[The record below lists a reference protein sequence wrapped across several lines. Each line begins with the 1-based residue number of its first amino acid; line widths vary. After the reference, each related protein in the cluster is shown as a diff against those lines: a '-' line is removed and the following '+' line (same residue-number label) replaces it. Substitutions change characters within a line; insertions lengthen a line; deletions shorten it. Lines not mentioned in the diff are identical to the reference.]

1 MDLKEI
7 KQILKLMDTH
17 GLTEFTLEKEDEK
30 LVLRR
35 DLHGTAPQ
43 QVIGAPAPVPA
54 VAPVAV
60 PPAAPAAAAPA
71 AAAPAEQPAAPAEDS
86 KFLTIESPMVGTF
99 YAASS
104 PDSEPYAQVGQ
115 SVSPDTTV
123 CIVEAMKI
131 MNEIK
136 AEVSGVI
143 EQVCVQ
149 NGQPVEFGQALFK
162 VRPA

>member
-35 DLHGTAPQ
+35 DLIGHAPQ
-43 QVIGAPAPVPA
+43 QIIHAPAPIA
-54 VAPVAV
+54 AAPVA
-60 PPAAPAAAAPA
+60 PAAPVAAPVEVA
-71 AAAPAEQPAAPAEDS
+71 AAPAEDS
-86 KFLTIESPMVGTF
+86 NFITIESPMVGTF
-99 YAASS
+99 YAAAS
-104 PDSEPYAQVGQ
+104 PDSEPYIQVGQ
-115 SVSPDTTV
+115 SVGPDSTV

-136 AEVSGVI
+136 AEVSGTI

-162 VRPA
+162 VRPV

>member
-35 DLHGTAPQ
+35 DLVGPAPQ
-43 QVIGAPAPVPA
+43 QIIHAPVPVA
-54 VAPVAV
+54 AAPV
-60 PPAAPAAAAPA
+60 AAAPA
-71 AAAPAEQPAAPAEDS
+71 AAAPAEPVAAPAEES
-86 KFLTIESPMVGTF
+86 NFITIESPMVGTF
-99 YAASS
+99 YAAAS
-104 PDSEPYAQVGQ
+104 PDSEPYIQVGQ
-115 SVSPDTTV
+115 SVGPETTV

-136 AEVSGVI
+136 AEVSGTI

-149 NGQPVEFGQALFK
+149 NGQPIEFGQALFK

>member
-35 DLHGTAPQ
+35 DHMTPMQQ
-43 QVIGAPAPVPA
+43 QVVQAAPVMA
-54 VAPVAV
+54 VAPVAPV
-60 PPAAPAAAAPA
+60 AAPVAVA
-71 AAAPAEQPAAPAEDS
+71 AAPAEDS
-86 KFLTIESPMVGTF
+86 KFITIESPMVGTF
-99 YAASS
+99 YSSAS
-104 PDSEPYAQVGQ
+104 PDSEPYTQVGQ
-115 SVSPDTTV
+115 SVGPDTTV
-123 CIVEAMKI
+123 CIIEAMKI

-136 AEVSGVI
+136 AEVSGTI

-149 NGQPVEFGQALFK
+149 NGQAIEFGQALFK
-162 VRPA
+162 VRPV

>member
-7 KQILKLMDTH
+7 KQILKMMDTH

-30 LVLRR
+30 LVLKR
-35 DLHGTAPQ
+35 DLIGSAPQ
-43 QVIGAPAPVPA
+43 QIIQTSVPI
-54 VAPVAV
+54 
-60 PPAAPAAAAPA
+60 AAAPI
-71 AAAPAEQPAAPAEDS
+71 AAPVEVSPASAPAEDS
-86 KFLTIESPMVGTF
+86 KFITIESPMVGTF
-99 YAASS
+99 YSAAS
-104 PDSEPYAQVGQ
+104 PDSEPYTQVGQ
-115 SVSPDTTV
+115 SVGPDTTV

-136 AEVSGVI
+136 AEVSGTI

-162 VRPA
+162 VRPV

>member
-35 DLHGTAPQ
+35 DVQGAAPH
-43 QVIGAPAPVPA
+43 QVVAAPLPVQPVAAPAPA
-54 VAPVAV
+54 APVTPAAE
-60 PPAAPAAAAPA
+60 AAPAT
-71 AAAPAEQPAAPAEDS
+71 EEDNG
-86 KFLTIESPMVGTF
+86 FVTIESPMVGTF

-104 PDSEPYAQVGQ
+104 PDSDPYVQVGQ
-115 SVSPDTTV
+115 SVGPDTTV

-162 VRPA
+162 VRPT

>member
-35 DLHGTAPQ
+35 DHMAPVQQ
-43 QVIGAPAPVPA
+43 QVVQAAPVMA
-54 VAPVAV
+54 AAPVV
-60 PPAAPAAAAPA
+60 SVAAPAAVEAAPSAPA
-71 AAAPAEQPAAPAEDS
+71 ADS
-86 KFLTIESPMVGTF
+86 KFITIESPMVGTF
-99 YAASS
+99 YSSAS
-104 PDSEPYAQVGQ
+104 PDSEPYTQVGQ
-115 SVSPDTTV
+115 SVGPETTV
-123 CIVEAMKI
+123 CIIEAMKI

-136 AEVSGVI
+136 AELSGTI

-149 NGQPVEFGQALFK
+149 NGQAIEFGQALFK
-162 VRPA
+162 VRPV

>member
-35 DLHGTAPQ
+35 DLIGPAPQ
-43 QVIGAPAPVPA
+43 QIIHAPAPVAP
-54 VAPVAV
+54 APV
-60 PPAAPAAAAPA
+60 AAAPA
-71 AAAPAEQPAAPAEDS
+71 AAAPVEAAPASPPAEDS
-86 KFLTIESPMVGTF
+86 NFITIESPMVGTF
-99 YAASS
+99 YTAAS
-104 PDSEPYAQVGQ
+104 PDSEPYIQVGQ
-115 SVSPDTTV
+115 SVGPDTTV

-136 AEVSGVI
+136 AEVSGTI

>member
-35 DLHGTAPQ
+35 DLVSPAPQ
-43 QVIGAPAPVPA
+43 HIIQAAPVMAAAPAVAPAPVE
-54 VAPVAV
+54 
-60 PPAAPAAAAPA
+60 AAAAPA
-71 AAAPAEQPAAPAEDS
+71 APAEDNN
-86 KFLTIESPMVGTF
+86 FITIESPMVGTF
-99 YAASS
+99 YSSAS
-104 PDSEPYAQVGQ
+104 PDSEAYTQVGQ
-115 SVSPDTTV
+115 SVGPETTV
-123 CIVEAMKI
+123 CIIEAMKI

-136 AEVSGVI
+136 AEVSGTI
-143 EQVCVQ
+143 EQVCAQ
-149 NGQPVEFGQALFK
+149 NGQAIEFGQALFK

>member
-7 KQILKLMDTH
+7 KQILKMMDTH

-35 DLHGTAPQ
+35 DLVGPAPQ
-43 QVIGAPAPVPA
+43 QIIQAPVAAAPVA
-54 VAPVAV
+54 VAPVA
-60 PPAAPAAAAPA
+60 APVEAVAP
-71 AAAPAEQPAAPAEDS
+71 PAEDS
-86 KFLTIESPMVGTF
+86 NFITIESPMVGTF
-99 YAASS
+99 YSAAS
-104 PDSEPYAQVGQ
+104 PDSEAYTQVGQ
-115 SVSPDTTV
+115 SVGPDTTV
-123 CIVEAMKI
+123 CIIEAMKI

-136 AEVSGVI
+136 SEVSGTI